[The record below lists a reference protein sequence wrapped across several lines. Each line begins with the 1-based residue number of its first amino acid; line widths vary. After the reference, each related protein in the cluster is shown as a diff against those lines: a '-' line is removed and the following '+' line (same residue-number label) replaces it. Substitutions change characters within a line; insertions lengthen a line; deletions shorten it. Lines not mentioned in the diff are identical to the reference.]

1 MDFRNTAISDMFPSS
16 SVYYDLEALKNLD
29 ESDAVEAPQ
38 GRMTWLGAKPSM
50 IQGMDKAIRKSFNIP
65 EKFKMVFQLH
75 KPPEHGLKEPVLS
88 KPSRKM
94 AQRVVISTIP
104 ESPELNLG
112 TGRKQIFK
120 MKGGEAYSIPYPV
133 NTMITIEFD
142 DKRTLIIPA
151 RKGFR
156 QQRRTKRVEKRYI
169 MVFDYIY
176 TDEIQEAVEELVSVP
191 E

>member
-1 MDFRNTAISDMFPSS
+1 MDFRNTAISEMFPTSS
-16 SVYYDLEALKNLD
+16 IYYDLEALKKLD
-29 ESDAVEAPQ
+29 ESEAVEAPQ
-38 GRMTWLGAKPSM
+38 GRVSWLGSKPPV
-50 IQGMDKAIRKSFNIP
+50 IEGMDKAIRKSFNIP

-75 KPPEHGLKEPVLS
+75 KPPEYGLKEPILS
-88 KPSRKM
+88 KPSRKI
-94 AQRVVISTIP
+94 AQRVVISTIA

-112 TGRKQIFK
+112 TGRKQVFK
-120 MKGGEAYSIPYPV
+120 MKGGEAYAIPYPV
-133 NTMITIEFD
+133 NNMVTIEFD

-176 TDEIQEAVEELVSVP
+176 TDDIQEAVEELALAS